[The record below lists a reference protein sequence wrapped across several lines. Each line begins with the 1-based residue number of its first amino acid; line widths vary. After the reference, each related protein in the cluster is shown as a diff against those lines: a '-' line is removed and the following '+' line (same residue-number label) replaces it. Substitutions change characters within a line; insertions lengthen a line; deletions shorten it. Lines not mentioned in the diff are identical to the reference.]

1 MTKFRRNYVGVMTI
15 LVTGLMSS
23 NPTIAA
29 GGQSVALH
37 GQGPLRGSGFEYLS
51 CFYAEGSRGEKAYS

>member
-1 MTKFRRNYVGVMTI
+1 MTKFRRNYVRAMTI

-29 GGQSVALH
+29 GGQSVPDTVKVH
-37 GQGPLRGSGFEYLS
+37 SRNRLRMAVLLN
-51 CFYAEGSRGEKAYS
+51 AEGSRGEKTYS